1 MLAVNTHQPNTT
13 PYKSLSDSSDETIIS
28 IISPIDLQLTSTT
41 QYIYMYILYTY
52 VIYLVP
58 SITLIIL
65 IYDAYDTTY
74 DNIKLLTVIIFGILL
89 CTTIM
94 ISTKVYRI
102 YIDTIEMLYNNKY
115 ISRRKSIVR

>member
-52 VIYLVP
+52 VVYLVP

>member
-1 MLAVNTHQPNTT
+1 
-13 PYKSLSDSSDETIIS
+13 
-28 IISPIDLQLTSTT
+28 
-41 QYIYMYILYTY
+41 MYILYTY